1 MSNTNEIMVTT
12 NSGAMSTDESVVSV
26 PTMIVHSSIKFADAE
41 NETYISKG
49 NDNKLSL
56 QKTRFPIGT
65 AVSFKQGSAGEM
77 YLVDTA
83 DKEECDTL
91 AEAYYKSRLL
101 RLFGYTKF
109 KGMKVTK
116 VEFQVN
122 GLEKRFVPPA
132 LEENDTEVTY
142 MIRNKTTIV
151 RMVGELSTYL
161 QKSQANVDALLSFM
175 QK

>member
-1 MSNTNEIMVTT
+1 
-12 NSGAMSTDESVVSV
+12 
-26 PTMIVHSSIKFADAE
+26 
-41 NETYISKG
+41 
-49 NDNKLSL
+49 
-56 QKTRFPIGT
+56 
-65 AVSFKQGSAGEM
+65 
-77 YLVDTA
+77 
-83 DKEECDTL
+83 
-91 AEAYYKSRLL
+91 LL

-142 MIRNKTTIV
+142 MSRNKTTIV